1 LANTTKNTITTASAI
16 LEAAPRPK
24 RDDEDR
30 AQHHARDRIG
40 DLDVDR
46 EHVRQQLIAP
56 ERDAAENAHHGANQE
71 SGAGFIDRH
80 PDLLP

>member
-1 LANTTKNTITTASAI
+1 MKIEPSTT
-16 LEAAPRPK
+16 
-24 RDDEDR
+24 
-30 AQHHARDRIG
+30 RDRIG